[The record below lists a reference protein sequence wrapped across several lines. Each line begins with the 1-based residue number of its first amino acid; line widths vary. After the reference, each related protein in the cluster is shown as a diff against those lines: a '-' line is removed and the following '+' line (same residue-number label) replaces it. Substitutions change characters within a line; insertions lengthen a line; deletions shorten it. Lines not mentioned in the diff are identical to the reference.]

1 MRLEWIN
8 NDKVIVNYRVEF
20 QTEFERD
27 NWNFIKQY
35 KTLEQAQNGVTEFKN
50 NSNKNVTK
58 IRLVKYTQ
66 IIEIINTEY
75 SEINNDR

>member
-1 MRLEWIN
+1 MRLELIN

-27 NWNFIKQY
+27 HSNFIKQY

-50 NSNKNVTK
+50 HSNKNVTK
-58 IRLVKYTQ
+58 IRIVKYTQ

>member
-20 QTEFERD
+20 QTEFERGH
-27 NWNFIKQY
+27 WNFIKQY
-35 KTLEQAQNGVTEFKN
+35 KTLEQTQKRAAEFKN
-50 NSNKNVTK
+50 IYPKTTK
-58 IRLVKYTQ
+58 IRIVKYTQ